1 MTADDAKELVEQ
13 YEQNELRHGPLFKMR
28 LAWLCG
34 IINEQIKWAARKGE
48 TDICVSTFSRRKRK
62 YIRSLADIY
71 TKQGYEV
78 KYSISGLSSISLSWE
93 KDRQNNI

>member
-48 TDICVSTFSRRKRK
+48 TYLHVSTLSRRKRK
-62 YIRSLADIY
+62 YIKSLADVY
-71 TKQGYEV
+71 TKQGYKVE
-78 KYSISGLSSISLSWE
+78 YCISGLSSISISWE
-93 KDRQNNI
+93 KDR